1 VREFLNYL
9 EINMGKKGSY
19 NKNGK
24 GSARI
29 HRREAEPEVRE
40 PVDNEDGEQLD
51 EEEEDFEEAIVNQPL
66 TTRVALWEFGQ
77 NDPKRLSF

>member
-1 VREFLNYL
+1 
-9 EINMGKKGSY
+9 MGKKGSH

-40 PVDNEDGEQLD
+40 SVENEVVELD
-51 EEEEDFEEAIVNQPL
+51 EQEEDFEEAIVNQPL

-77 NDPKRLSF
+77 NDPKRLSFDQTNLLLSNCF